1 MISRPSNPLFRP
13 VDPGRGDAVA
23 AFPDQSGQVS
33 VDGSINAMNVPHPI
47 RRLEALARSL
57 GERLARDEAIAVLLE
72 TIAACYPAL
81 SRSAVFLNEDGRLLA
96 ASDDFDPSLLPDA
109 STAADPSAGIEDIED
124 RLLLQALGPGN
135 DATGYWAIETQGT
148 LPEPDTLSALTRCIG
163 HLVASARPDAA
174 EQGQRQHE
182 RIERLERDQALMQ
195 SLLAQ
200 IDTLILANDEQRMLE
215 VVCTQLIETGLF
227 LGAWIAPADHGT
239 APIATGGASEVIDRP
254 TPEVRRTLEA
264 GIRRAH
270 ALVDAGQRVVIDERI
285 AAPFTALNWFDT
297 PPLAA
302 LIPLSRGER
311 LWAFLVV
318 VAAAESDLDQQV
330 TEVLVHLGELVNR
343 SLEQLDLRD
352 RLDEEQRRN
361 TYLAYHDPLTNLANR
376 RAVDAEL
383 PKALAR
389 ADRHGQMLAVAL
401 LDLDGFKPINDRFG
415 HAAGDEMLMT
425 LAARLKAAI
434 RDTDTAAR
442 LGGDEFLLILEDIE
456 DDAGLTRVLERIA
469 TTIRQPMSLEN
480 GVEVH
485 ATGSIG
491 VTRYPLDDSAPEQLI
506 RNADA
511 ALYAA
516 KNSKSVRTRDWVIWE
531 RDTTQRDPD
540 PPETADSDSA
550 YGPAAEMLLE
560 PIQPEVSRL
569 CEDFVERFYAELS
582 RQESI
587 RTVLGHLSAA
597 EYEQVKRQQAK
608 HLAFLLDPGLDEK
621 RHASRARQIGHVHA
635 LAGVSPSD
643 LVRAITIHMHEFNE
657 SFGRAHLNQ
666 RHQNR
671 LERVFTERLS
681 MELTHQLAAAQAVDD
696 EFHAALGEID
706 RCRRSEHNWPA
717 FNERLLDILT
727 GLPGIAGVA
736 ILSPNPDGRFVA
748 NYVQGADPFS
758 GPDDHPSL
766 DLKHPEAAHPV
777 SVAYRQARVARMD
790 NSLDDPSGARW
801 AAAADAAGIRSTVA
815 LPILDSRDQ
824 PIAVICLHGRIPG
837 LFASARMQG
846 FTRQL
851 MAQVS
856 QAWRQI
862 RSPAALLYAKGDHDR
877 WRQAFY
883 DGGLEMLF
891 QPVIDVQTGRLVKLE
906 ALARLYLP
914 TGEVILPNMF
924 IPWLNDG
931 QVMRLFEMELDQSLA
946 CLRDIEARHGP
957 SLSVAINLP
966 VGVLMDPATPGHV
979 HAALDRHGVSPRR
992 VTLEL
997 LEQGDTGIEPR
1008 DLAYPMQRLGELGVN
1023 LAMDDLGSGYNNL
1036 LRLRNLPFNTVKVDQ
1051 GMVRAAQH
1059 EPGRVLTFIASMIQM
1074 AEALELRTVVE
1085 GLETPDLIEAT
1096 ALLGGQLGQGY
1107 AIARPMRRPD
1117 LARWMT
1123 RYAFV
1128 TDPAR
1133 PRTALGAMAALW
1145 GLRSLGRAR
1154 LENSDRHHR
1163 LRAAAAWWA
1172 RENLDRHRHLA
1183 TGILAVLQAF
1193 HDGDIPGTT
1202 FEARLQEYM
1211 NTLDQLIRETAT
1223 AESDD

>member
-1 MISRPSNPLFRP
+1 MS
-13 VDPGRGDAVA
+13 V
-23 AFPDQSGQVS
+23 PDTT
-33 VDGSINAMNVPHPI
+33 
-47 RRLEALARSL
+47 RRIEALARSL
-57 GERLARDEAIAVLLE
+57 GERLARDEAIATLLE
-72 TIAACYPAL
+72 AIAACYPAL
-81 SRSAVFLNEDGRLLA
+81 SRSAVFASEDGRLLA
-96 ASDDFDPSLLPDA
+96 ASADFDRSLLPDV
-109 STAADPSAGIEDIED
+109 SAAAPLAEIEEIED

-135 DATGYWAIETQGT
+135 DAPGYWAIEIPPS
-148 LPEPDTLSALTRCIG
+148 LPEPDTLSALTRCVD
-163 HLVASARPDAA
+163 HLFASSRPDAA
-174 EQGQRQHE
+174 EQKQRQAQ

-227 LGAWIAPADHGT
+227 LGAWVAPADHGT

-254 TPEVRRTLEA
+254 DPEVQRTLED

-302 LIPLSRGER
+302 LIPLSRDGR
-311 LWAFLVV
+311 LWAFLVI

-389 ADRHGQMLAVAL
+389 ADRHSQMLAVAL
-401 LDLDGFKPINDRFG
+401 LDLDDFKPINDRFG

-425 LAARLKAAI
+425 LAARLKGAI

-469 TTIRQPMSLEN
+469 TTIRRPMSLEN

-485 ATGSIG
+485 ANGSIG

-516 KNSKSVRTRDWVIWE
+516 KNSKSIRTHDWVIWE
-531 RDTTQRDPD
+531 RETTQRDSD
-540 PPETADSDSA
+540 LPETSDTVLA
-550 YGPAAEMLLE
+550 YGPAAGMLLE
-560 PIQPEVSRL
+560 RIQPEVSRL
-569 CEDFVERFYAELS
+569 SEDFIERFYAELS

-597 EYEQVKRQQAK
+597 EYEQVKRQQAE
-608 HLAFLLDPGLDEK
+608 HLAFLLDPGLDEE
-621 RHASRARQIGHVHA
+621 RHANRARQIGHVHA

-643 LVRAITIHMHEFNE
+643 LVRAITVYMHEFNE
-657 SFGRAHLNQ
+657 SFNRAHLNQ

-681 MELTHQLAAAQAVDD
+681 MELSHQLAAGQAVDD
-696 EFHAALGEID
+696 EFHAALVEID
-706 RCRRSEHNWPA
+706 QRRRNEHNWPA
-717 FNERLLDILT
+717 FNERLLDTLT

-748 NYVQGADPFS
+748 NYAEGTDPFS
-758 GPDDHPSL
+758 RPSDRPDDHPTL
-766 DLKHPEAAHPV
+766 DLKRPESVHPV
-777 SVAYRQARVARMD
+777 SVAYRQARVVRMD
-790 NSLDDPSGARW
+790 NTLDDPSGAPW
-801 AAAADAAGIRSTVA
+801 AAGADAAGIRSTVA
-815 LPILDSRDQ
+815 VPILDNRDQ

-837 LFASARMQG
+837 MFASARMQG
-846 FTRQL
+846 FAGQL

-862 RSPAALLYAKGDHDR
+862 RSPAALLYAKGDYDR

-883 DGGLEMLF
+883 DGGLEMIF
-891 QPVIDVQTGRLVKLE
+891 QPVIDVQTGRLTTLE

-914 TGEVILPNMF
+914 SGEVILPNMF

-931 QVMRLFEMELDQSLA
+931 QVMRLFEIGLDQSLA

-979 HAALDRHGVSPRR
+979 RAALDRHGISPRR
-992 VTLEL
+992 MTLEL
-997 LEQGDTGIEPR
+997 LEQGDTGFEPR
-1008 DLAYPMQRLGELGVN
+1008 DLAPPMQRLGKLGIN

-1036 LRLRNLPFNTVKVDQ
+1036 LRLRSLPFNTVKVDQ

-1107 AIARPMRRPD
+1107 AIARPMRRTD

-1145 GLRSLGRAR
+1145 GLRSLGRAH

-1172 RENLDRHRHLA
+1172 TENLDRHRHLA
-1183 TGILAVLQAF
+1183 TGILALLQEF
-1193 HDGDIPGTT
+1193 HDGGIPGAT
-1202 FEARLQEYM
+1202 FEARLQGFM
-1211 NTLDQLIRETAT
+1211 NTFDQLIRDTA
-1223 AESDD
+1223 AEESND

>member
-1 MISRPSNPLFRP
+1 MSI
-13 VDPGRGDAVA
+13 
-23 AFPDQSGQVS
+23 PDTT
-33 VDGSINAMNVPHPI
+33 
-47 RRLEALARSL
+47 RRIEALARSL
-57 GERLARDEAIAVLLE
+57 GERLARDEAIAALLE
-72 TIAACYPAL
+72 TIAACYPTL
-81 SRSAVFLNEDGRLLA
+81 SRSAVFLSEDGRLLA
-96 ASDDFDPSLLPDA
+96 ASNDFDRSLIPDA
-109 STAADPSAGIEDIED
+109 TAAGNSGPGIEDIED
-124 RLLLQALGPGN
+124 RLFLQALGPES
-135 DATGYWAIETQGT
+135 DTPGYWAIETQAP
-148 LPEPDTLSALTRCIG
+148 LPEPDTLSALTRCVD
-163 HLVASARPDAA
+163 HLFASHRPDAA
-174 EQGQRQHE
+174 EQKQRQRQ

-200 IDTLILANDEQRMLE
+200 IDTLILADDEQRMLE
-215 VVCTQLIETGLF
+215 VVCTQLVETGLF
-227 LGAWIAPADHGT
+227 LGAWVAPADHGT

-254 TPEVRRTLEA
+254 DPQVQRTIDD

-270 ALVDAGQRVVIDERI
+270 ALVDAGRRLVIDERI
-285 AAPFTALNWFDT
+285 AAPFAALNWFDT

-302 LIPLSRGER
+302 LVPLSRGGR
-311 LWAFLVV
+311 LWAFLVI

-352 RLDEEQRRN
+352 RLDEEQQRN

-389 ADRHGQMLAVAL
+389 ADRHNQMLAVAL
-401 LDLDGFKPINDRFG
+401 LDLDDFKPINDRFG

-425 LAARLKAAI
+425 LAARLKGAI

-456 DDAGLTRVLERIA
+456 DDAGLTRVLDRVA
-469 TTIRQPMSLEN
+469 TTIRRPISLED
-480 GVEVH
+480 GLEVH
-485 ATGSIG
+485 ANGSIG

-516 KNSKSVRTRDWVIWE
+516 KNSKSIRTQDWVIWE
-531 RDTTQRDPD
+531 RETTQRHSDL
-540 PPETADSDSA
+540 PEMSETIPA
-550 YGPAAEMLLE
+550 YGPAARMLLE
-560 PIQPEVSRL
+560 RIQPEVSRL
-569 CEDFVERFYAELS
+569 SEDFIDRFYAELS

-587 RTVLGHLSAA
+587 RTVLGHLSAR
-597 EYEQVKRQQAK
+597 EYDGLKHQQAE
-608 HLAFLLDPGLDEK
+608 HLAFLLAPDLGEEQ
-621 RHASRARQIGHVHA
+621 HANRARQIGHVHA

-643 LVRAITIHMHEFNE
+643 LVRAITVYMHEFNE
-657 SFGRAHLNQ
+657 TFNRAHLNQ

-681 MELTHQLAAAQAVDD
+681 MELSHQLAAGQAVDD
-696 EFHAALGEID
+696 EFHAALVEID
-706 RCRRSEHNWPA
+706 QRRRNEHNWPD
-717 FNERLLDILT
+717 FNEHLLDTLT
-727 GLPGIAGVA
+727 GLPGITGVA
-736 ILSPNPDGRFVA
+736 ILSPNADGRFVA
-748 NYVQGADPFS
+748 NYAEGDDLFARSNDRADT
-758 GPDDHPSL
+758 HPTL
-766 DLKHPEAAHPV
+766 DLKRPESAHPV
-777 SVAYRQARVARMD
+777 SAAYRQARVVRMD
-790 NSLDDPSGARW
+790 NTLDDPAGAPW
-801 AAAADAAGIRSTVA
+801 ATRADAAGIRSTVA
-815 LPILDSRDQ
+815 VPILDNRDQ
-824 PIAVICLHGRIPG
+824 PIAVICLQGRIPG
-837 LFASARMQG
+837 MFASARLQG
-846 FTRQL
+846 FAGQL
-851 MAQVS
+851 MALVS

-862 RSPAALLYAKGDHDR
+862 RSPAALLYAKGDYDR

-883 DGGLEMLF
+883 DGGLEMIF
-891 QPVIDVQTGRLVKLE
+891 QPVIDVQTGRLTTLE

-914 TGEVILPNMF
+914 SGEVILPNMF

-931 QVMRLFEMELDQSLA
+931 QVMRLFEIGLDQSLA

-979 HAALDRHGVSPRR
+979 RAALDRHGVSPQR

-997 LEQGDTGIEPR
+997 LEQGDTGFEPR
-1008 DLAYPMQRLGELGVN
+1008 DLARPMQRLGELGIN

-1036 LRLRNLPFNTVKVDQ
+1036 LRLRSLPFNTVKVDQ

-1074 AEALELRTVVE
+1074 AQALELRTVVE

-1107 AIARPMRRPD
+1107 AIARPMRRTE
-1117 LARWMT
+1117 LAGWMT
-1123 RYAFV
+1123 RFDFV
-1128 TDPAR
+1128 TNPAR

-1145 GLRSLGRAR
+1145 GLRSLGRAH

-1172 RENLDRHRHLA
+1172 TENLDRHRHLA
-1183 TGILAVLQAF
+1183 TGILALLQEF
-1193 HDGDIPGTT
+1193 HDGGIPGAT
-1202 FEARLQEYM
+1202 FEARLQGFM
-1211 NTLDQLIRETAT
+1211 NTLDQLIRDTA
-1223 AESDD
+1223 AEESAD